1 VYAIVSVQGALI
13 MAIYRLLRNSPL
25 GPEEISRLTAA
36 YEQTL
41 RALNLKDRS
50 DPITQLV
57 AKRIIEIYQTGV
69 RDPVELSTIAVEQL
83 LTKYRA
89 LVIEDEYFLAEDLKA
104 ALNSFGMEVMTC
116 IGDLNAALDQLAH
129 GGFDVAVLDINLH
142 GRDAFSIA
150 DELKRKW
157 IPFVFATGYGP
168 EMIPDRFADVIRWEK
183 PFDALNVARDVARL
197 CQRAVE
203 WR

>member
-1 VYAIVSVQGALI
+1 

-25 GPEEISRLTAA
+25 GPEEISRVTAA
-36 YEQTL
+36 HEQAL
-41 RALNLKDRS
+41 RALDLKDRN

-57 AKRIIEIYQTGV
+57 AKKIIEVHQTGV
-69 RDPVELSTIAVEQL
+69 RDPTEISKIAVEQL
-83 LTKYRA
+83 LANYRV
-89 LVIEDEYFLAEDLKA
+89 LVIEDEYFLAQDLEA
-104 ALNSFGMEVMTC
+104 ALKSFGMETVAC
-116 IGDLNAALDQLAH
+116 IGDLNAALDQLAK

-142 GRDAFSIA
+142 GREAFSVA

-157 IPFVFATGYGP
+157 IPFVFATGYGA

-197 CQRAVE
+197 CHRAVE
-203 WR
+203 WG